1 MSSFFGKRFCK
12 LLEQDDIDEVP
23 MSDAEAMESQ
33 LDPETDP
40 NDFGIDAPEQ
50 SADDLI
56 QANNSAQSKELQN
69 WVNQMDQF
77 VHFLNGE
84 GDSIQSKLHKA
95 SCDTLFDKIA
105 SAETKKIAR
114 VAMDLS
120 SLVQNFKGYLH
131 TATDS

>member
-1 MSSFFGKRFCK
+1 MSSFFGRRFIK
-12 LLEQDDIDEVP
+12 LLEQDEVE
-23 MSDAEAMESQ
+23 DANMTDVEAMETQ
-33 LDPETDP
+33 LEPGTSADE
-40 NDFGIDAPEQ
+40 FGVDAPEQ

-56 QANNSAQSKELQN
+56 QANNSAQSKELQS
-69 WVNQMDQF
+69 WVAEMDRF
-77 VHFLNGE
+77 VHYLNGE

>member
-1 MSSFFGKRFCK
+1 MSSFFGRRFIK
-12 LLEQDDIDEVP
+12 LLEQDEAENID
-23 MSDAEAMESQ
+23 MTDAEAMETQ
-33 LDPETDP
+33 LEPGTSADE
-40 NDFGIDAPEQ
+40 FGVDAPEQ

-56 QANNSAQSKELQN
+56 QANNSAQAKELQS
-69 WVNQMDQF
+69 WVAEMDRF
-77 VHFLNGE
+77 VQYLNGE